1 MNLNSVSSIVI
12 PEGKAFSCFDSED
25 NLLYNGFRPEDY
37 ELDDSDITFS
47 VGVPSTNANHGKAFV
62 LNITLPKGI
71 NASDGYIPVVFDRT
85 INGVVKLSRMIY
97 GNSNN
102 PHKIRYGFYAIKP
115 MSEHVVVVYMINPNG
130 KLLKY
135 TVEKTLTVL

>member
-1 MNLNSVSSIVI
+1 MNLNSVSSIII

-47 VGVPSTNANHGKAFV
+47 AGVKSANAYLGKVFV
-62 LNITLPKGI
+62 LTINLPKDI

-97 GNSNN
+97 GSSRT
-102 PHKIRYGFYAIKP
+102 PYRIQYRFCAIKP
-115 MSEHVVVVYMINPNG
+115 KSEHMVVVYMINPNG

-135 TVEKTLTVL
+135 TVEKTLTVK

>member
-47 VGVPSTNANHGKAFV
+47 VGVQSTNAQHGKVFV
-62 LNITLPKGI
+62 STITLPKGI

-97 GNSNN
+97 GNTNS
-102 PHKIRYGFYAIKP
+102 PHKIRYRFYAIKP
-115 MSEHVVVVYMINPNG
+115 RSEHMVVVYMINPNG

-135 TVEKTLTVL
+135 TVEKTITVL